1 MFDNKSDYAL
11 NKKDKDSI
19 VYRGCDG
26 NEQRITR
33 NDFASEEEFLFWKK
47 WSDGDYQQ
55 TDYEDTYYRRHIVSL
70 DATEGSVLTDSSPE
84 EALMACVE
92 QAENIHRSKV
102 KVYTLSRRLTKVQ
115 FRRVWQHYAL
125 GQNVRDIALREGVV
139 HSCIVASIK
148 AAKKKILRKREK
160 ARPKRPEK

>member
-55 TDYEDTYYRRHIVSL
+55 TDYEDAYYRRHIVSL
-70 DATEGSVLTDSSPE
+70 DATEGSVLTEASPE

-92 QAENIHRSKV
+92 RAENIHRNKV
-102 KVYTLSRRLTKVQ
+102 KVYTLSRSLTKVQ

-148 AAKKKILRKREK
+148 AAKKKFLRKWEK
-160 ARPKRPEK
+160 ARPKRPKK

>member
-55 TDYEDTYYRRHIVSL
+55 ADYEDTYYRRHIVSL
-70 DATEGSVLTDSSPE
+70 DATEGSILTASSPE

-92 QAENIHRSKV
+92 RAENIHRSKV
-102 KVYTLSRRLTKVQ
+102 KVYTLSRCLTKVQ

-148 AAKKKILRKREK
+148 AAKKKIFEK
-160 ARPKRPEK
+160 AGKSTTKTP

>member
-33 NDFASEEEFLFWKK
+33 SDFASEEEFLFWKK

-70 DATEGSVLTDSSPE
+70 DATDGSMLTDTSPE
-84 EALMACVE
+84 EALMASVE
-92 QAENIHRSKV
+92 QTEKIHRSKV

-148 AAKKKILRKREK
+148 AAKKKIFEK
-160 ARPKRPEK
+160 AGKSTTKTP

>member
-33 NDFASEEEFLFWKK
+33 SDFASEEEFLFWKK

-70 DATEGSVLTDSSPE
+70 DATDGNMLTDTSPE
-84 EALMACVE
+84 EALMASVE
-92 QAENIHRSKV
+92 QTEKIHRSKV
-102 KVYTLSRRLTKVQ
+102 KVYPLSHCLTKVQ

-148 AAKKKILRKREK
+148 AAKKKIFEK
-160 ARPKRPEK
+160 AGKSTTKTP